1 MRQSVERKRPAL
13 AVALTIFLTLV
24 ACSAFGQHFNRTDLT
39 ANSASVASVPNLDPN
54 LVNAWGLSRSSGSP
68 WWVSDNGTGLSTL
81 YDASGM
87 PQSLVVT
94 IPVPSGQSGPATP
107 TGNVFNFTIAF
118 NVKPGAKAF
127 FIFVTEDGTISG
139 WNPTVDLNHAILKV
153 NRSGEAIYKGIAI
166 AKTPLGSRL
175 FVSNFKSG
183 RVEVFDGS
191 WHPVSIAADAF
202 VDSMLPAN
210 YAPFG
215 IQNVGGNIVVTF
227 ALREPGSTD
236 EDHGPGLGYV
246 TIFDTAGHVVGRLT
260 HGLYFNA
267 PWGIAMA
274 PADFGVF
281 SHRLLIGNFGNGNIH
296 AFDPI
301 TGKFAGTLLDPSGH
315 AIKIDGLWA
324 LSFGGGNPNSGAANK
339 LFFTAGPNDESDGLL
354 GKLSAVATEQ
364 RGNSE

>member
-13 AVALTIFLTLV
+13 AVALTIFLTLA
-24 ACSAFGQHFNRTDLT
+24 ACSSFGQHFNRTDLT

-153 NRSGEAIYKGIAI
+153 NRSGEADRKS
-166 AKTPLGSRL
+166 TRL
-175 FVSNFKSG
+175 NSSHQIISYA
-183 RVEVFDGS
+183 VFC
-191 WHPVSIAADAF
+191 
-202 VDSMLPAN
+202 
-210 YAPFG
+210 
-215 IQNVGGNIVVTF
+215 
-227 ALREPGSTD
+227 
-236 EDHGPGLGYV
+236 
-246 TIFDTAGHVVGRLT
+246 
-260 HGLYFNA
+260 
-267 PWGIAMA
+267 
-274 PADFGVF
+274 
-281 SHRLLIGNFGNGNIH
+281 
-296 AFDPI
+296 
-301 TGKFAGTLLDPSGH
+301 
-315 AIKIDGLWA
+315 
-324 LSFGGGNPNSGAANK
+324 
-339 LFFTAGPNDESDGLL
+339 
-354 GKLSAVATEQ
+354 
-364 RGNSE
+364 